1 MAKSKNKKEYRTQ
14 NTRHR
19 RAGRTPNYE
28 VLPNITVKLNNHN
41 PEEPMKKRNTPISPF
56 FFFIFPFS
64 FFIYLLSFVILLS
77 SCQKSTE
84 PISNNPGLDT
94 TSHDFT
100 WQVDTLPGTVFDISG
115 LDENNVWLVGEF
127 QEIDPLTGQTL
138 KYNFGYWDGKKWEL
152 KTIDTKGKHDGI
164 FVFNKNNIWI
174 CNGIIRHWNG
184 IDWIKY
190 HLWDMGILN
199 ENEGGVH
206 KIWGLSPSNV
216 YFIGNKGTIIHYNG
230 SSFTKMESGTDIML
244 THIFGLDQDHIW
256 VVGDDGGLHGGHSV
270 LLFFNGSSWKVKYH
284 YRYNE
289 GPPFEGGPIG
299 QYRGIWADKDSII
312 MGSGHG
318 FWHESIKTG
327 KGRIEPFSFHP
338 IGAEE
343 KIFARNRNDLFM
355 IGHFYTLH
363 HYNGKSWKRYIS
375 FLRENDN
382 FYAGN
387 FISSDCVFVGGNRFV
402 YRGYR

>member
-1 MAKSKNKKEYRTQ
+1 
-14 NTRHR
+14 
-19 RAGRTPNYE
+19 
-28 VLPNITVKLNNHN
+28 
-41 PEEPMKKRNTPISPF
+41 MKYYL
-56 FFFIFPFS
+56 FFILYFLTC
-64 FFIYLLSFVILLS
+64 ILYLI
-77 SCQKSTE
+77 SCTRSTE
-84 PISNNPGLDT
+84 PLAKNIGKTKLDT
-94 TSHDFT
+94 TSHNFI
-100 WQVDTLPGTVFDISG
+100 WEIDTLPGTVFDISG

-127 QEIDPLTGQTL
+127 QEIDPLTGETM
-138 KYNFGYWDGKKWEL
+138 KYNFGYWNGEKWNL
-152 KTIDTKGKHDGI
+152 KSVIYRTPFYGIHVFDKH
-164 FVFNKNNIWI
+164 NIWI
-174 CNGIIRHWNG
+174 TFGVGIIVHWDGKN
-184 IDWIKY
+184 WKEY
-190 HLWDMGILN
+190 HLRNNGVLSEDD
-199 ENEGGVH
+199 GGLL
-206 KIWGLSPSNV
+206 KIWAVDTNNI
-216 YFIGNKGTIIHYNG
+216 YFIGYKGCIVHYNG

-270 LLFFNGSSWKVKYH
+270 LLFFNGSLWKVKYH

-299 QYRGIWADKDSII
+299 QYRGIWADKDSIV
-312 MGSGHG
+312 MGTGHG

-343 KIFARNRNDLFM
+343 KIFARNRNDLFV

-382 FYAGN
+382 FYAGS
-387 FISSDCVFVGGNRFV
+387 FISNDCVFVGGNRFI